1 MKDQKH
7 LPTIFQHKDEKII
20 QTVGYDTEKHRQM
33 GKKNV
38 SNKNMAGNQNT
49 IAVKYSKISIL
60 CNIKKKSSIPSFFFS
75 LIWRLKLVI

>member
-20 QTVGYDTEKHRQM
+20 QTVGYDT
-33 GKKNV
+33 GKTPANVQKNV
-38 SNKNMAGNQNT
+38 SNKNMAGNQT
-49 IAVKYSKISIL
+49 TGVVKYSKISIL